1 MRLTSI
7 LFICILMLPLSS
19 ANGSDQDI
27 WTKANEAYDQNNY
40 KEAINDY
47 LLLLEHGNRSPSVY
61 YNLGSAYFKNNQIGM
76 SIAAYRLSL
85 KLDPSFTMAKENLEY
100 VRKYVVDKVEKP
112 PKGFLLN
119 LWSGM
124 AGLFSGEA
132 YFLCTIIIYW
142 GLGLVITVMILGI
155 GKKEFLSY
163 LLILLFAMFILGGV
177 LTHFVIN
184 ETVNT
189 KWGVI
194 TAASA
199 ELREGPSEDFEK
211 IFTGH
216 EGLEFKILSQRQG
229 YYLVELANGLN
240 GWIKGATLTEI

>member
-1 MRLTSI
+1 MRLASI
-7 LFICILMLPLSS
+7 LFICILMLPVSS
-19 ANGSDQDI
+19 ASGSDQDI
-27 WTKANEAYDQNNY
+27 WEQANNAYDQNNF
-40 KEAINDY
+40 KEALDGY

-61 YNLGSAYFKNNQIGM
+61 YNLGSAYFKNNQVGM
-76 SIAAYRLSL
+76 AIAAYRLCL
-85 KLDPSFTMAKENLEY
+85 KLDPSFTKAQENLEY
-100 VRKYVVDKVEKP
+100 VRRYTVDKVEKP

-124 AGLFSGEA
+124 AGIFSAEE
-132 YFLCTIIIYW
+132 YFVFTIIIYW
-142 GLGLVITVMILGI
+142 ILSLIITLMILGI

-163 LLILLFAMFILGGV
+163 LLILLVVVFILSGV
-177 LTHFVIN
+177 QTHFVIN
-184 ETVNT
+184 ETINT
-189 KWGVI
+189 KWGVL

-199 ELREGPSEDFEK
+199 ELREGPGEDFEK